1 MLELGRRSLLLGGAA
16 ALGLTLLPASKA
28 RAATPVR
35 GGHLRVGL
43 GDGST
48 QDTVDPTGVL
58 NDSQYLLQA
67 TCRSTLVT
75 VEPDGSLTPNIAVKW
90 EPSDDLTKWTFEI
103 RQGVTFHSGK
113 PLTVEDVIA
122 SINVHR
128 GPDSVSPVKAY
139 VDPITDIVADG
150 ANRLTI
156 TLSAANVDFPG
167 IFAQSRLPIVPAKD
181 GVADRATFDGTG
193 PYVLESFEPGVRM
206 TFKRF
211 EDHWDKGNVGFFDSA
226 EVIIIP
232 DGAARMNALRTGQV
246 DLINQPDLRTLD
258 LLKRDTNLVVDDN
271 PSGRYYIFG
280 AMSDVDPFT
289 DKNVRQALKYA
300 INRQEMVSKVMLGYG
315 TVGNDQPID
324 PANKYFNPNL
334 EQREFDPDKA
344 KFYLKQ
350 SGIDKITIPLSVAEA
365 AFSGAV
371 TAGSL
376 YAASAAQAGITLDVT
391 REPDDG
397 YFENVWLKKPFTAD
411 YWTRQP
417 TVDAHFTQA
426 FSQESPWNET
436 HFNNARFTELLGL
449 TRSTLDEAKRTAMYQ
464 EMQQLIYEESGAVIP
479 MFANYVWVST
489 KKLKHGPVVVSN
501 DLDGL
506 RCIARWWFEE

>member
-1 MLELGRRSLLLGGAA
+1 MLEIGRRSLLLGGSAA
-16 ALGLTLLPASKA
+16 MALTTLSGRMA
-28 RAATPVR
+28 RAGTPVR

-48 QDTVDPTGVL
+48 QDTVDPTAVL
-58 NDSQYLLQA
+58 TDAQYIIQA
-67 TCRSTLVT
+67 SCRSTLVN
-75 VEPDGSLTPNIAVKW
+75 VEPDGSLTPNLAVRW
-90 EPSDDLTKWTFEI
+90 EPSDDLKQWSFEI

-150 ANRLTI
+150 PDRITI
-156 TLSAANVDFPG
+156 SLSAANVDFPG
-167 IFAQSRLPIVPAKD
+167 IFAQSRLPIVPARD
-181 GVADRATFDGTG
+181 GSADRATHDGTG

-206 TFKRF
+206 TFTRY
-211 EDHWDKGNVGFFDSA
+211 EDHWDKENVGFFDSA
-226 EVIIIP
+226 EVIIIA
-232 DGAARMNALRTGQV
+232 DDAARMNALRTGQV
-246 DLINQPDLRTLD
+246 DLINQPDLRTLE
-258 LLKRDTNLVVDDN
+258 LLKRDSNLVIDDN

-280 AMSDVDPFT
+280 MMSDVDPFT
-289 DKNVRQALKYA
+289 DRNIRLALKYA
-300 INRQEMVSKVMLGYG
+300 INRDEMVRKVLHGYG
-315 TVGNDQPID
+315 RIGNDQPVD
-324 PANKYFNPNL
+324 PSNRFFNPNL

-344 KFYLKQ
+344 RYYLNQ
-350 SGIDKITIPLSVAEA
+350 AGLDSITVPLSVAEM
-365 AFSGAV
+365 AFAGAV

-376 YAASAAQAGITLDVT
+376 FAASAAQAGITLDVT

-417 TVDAHFTQA
+417 TLDAHFTQA

-436 HFNNARFTELLGL
+436 HFRNDRFTELLVSA
-449 TRSTLDEAKRTAMYQ
+449 RATLDEAARGAMYQ
-464 EMQQLIYEESGAVIP
+464 EMQQLIHDESGAIIP

-489 KKLKHGPVVVSN
+489 SRLRHGPVVVSN

-506 RCIARWWFEE
+506 RCIARWWFED